1 MPTTKISTTSILS
14 KLKIKS
20 LNEMQLASIEAIDKN
35 NDVLL
40 LSATGSGKTL
50 AYLLPLL
57 KLLNAANTTSLLLP
71 LCRQQKFPQI
81 AFYQN

>member
-1 MPTTKISTTSILS
+1 MPTTKISTNSILS

-35 NDVLL
+35 NNVLL

-50 AYLLPLL
+50 GLPVT
-57 KLLNAANTTSLLLP
+57 AAQIIKPGEYKHTSHYHCTIP
-71 LCRQQKFPQI
+71 
-81 AFYQN
+81 